1 MKNWPVIRQS
11 APKEDANQDALT
23 AEWQMAFNR
32 VSAMPQEQVD
42 RLEKKLVDLRRGVGV
57 TVPQMQLLRAIAA
70 RRVEQNIQ
78 WRQRR
83 SRA

>member
-1 MKNWPVIRQS
+1 
-11 APKEDANQDALT
+11 
-23 AEWQMAFNR
+23 
-32 VSAMPQEQVD
+32 MPQEQVD